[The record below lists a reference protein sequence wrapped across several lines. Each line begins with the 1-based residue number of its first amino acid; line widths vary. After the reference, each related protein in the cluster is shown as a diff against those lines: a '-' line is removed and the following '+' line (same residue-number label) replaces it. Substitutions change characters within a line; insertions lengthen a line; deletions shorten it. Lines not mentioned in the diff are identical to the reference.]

1 MRPIITSSQLLS
13 YDNEQELDPTRA
25 QLLARAKQAAADAYA
40 PYSKFKV
47 GSAVL
52 LANGEVVIGS
62 NQENAAYPLT
72 MCGERVAIFAASAL
86 YPKEKIA
93 KVAITIISEKGNINR
108 PVTPCGACRQ
118 ALLENETRTQ
128 ADIELI
134 LQGDSGEVYVIKTVK
149 DILPFIFDASFL

>member
-13 YDNEQELDPTRA
+13 YDNEQELDPVRA
-25 QLLARAKQAAADAYA
+25 QLLARAKQAAANAYA

-86 YPKEKIA
+86 YPQEKIV
-93 KVAITIISEKGNINR
+93 KVAITIISDKGNINR

-118 ALLENETRTQ
+118 TLLENENRTQ

-134 LQGDSGEVYVIKTVK
+134 LQGDNGEVYVIKTVK

>member
-1 MRPIITSSQLLS
+1 MRPIITSSQLIA
-13 YDNEQELDPTRA
+13 YENEQELDPVRA
-25 QLLARAKQAAADAYA
+25 ELLSKAKQAAAKAYA

-52 LANGEVVIGS
+52 LSNGQVVIGS

-72 MCGERVAIFAASAL
+72 MCGERVAIFAASAM
-86 YPKEKIA
+86 YPDEKIE
-93 KVAITIISEKGNINR
+93 KVAITIISEKGNINK

-118 ALLENETRTQ
+118 TLLENEYRTQ
-128 ADIELI
+128 AAIELI
-134 LQGDSGEVYVIKTVK
+134 LQGDTGEVFVVNTVK

>member
-1 MRPIITSSQLLS
+1 MRPIISQSQLIAYES
-13 YDNEQELDPTRA
+13 EQELDPRRA
-25 QLLARAKQAAADAYA
+25 QLLARAKQAAVNAYA
-40 PYSKFKV
+40 PYSKFRV

-52 LANGEVVIGS
+52 LSNGQIIIGS

-72 MCGERVAIFAASAL
+72 MCGERVAIFAASAM
-86 YPKEKIA
+86 YPHEKIE
-93 KVAITIISEKGNINR
+93 KVAITIISEKANINR

-118 ALLENETRTQ
+118 TLLENEYRTQ

-134 LQGDSGEVYVIKTVK
+134 LQGDVGEVYVVKTVK

>member
-13 YDNEQELDPTRA
+13 YDNEQELDPVRA
-25 QLLARAKQAAADAYA
+25 QLLARAKQAAANAYA